1 MNNKCFQVLNVRR
14 MCHQWCTFA
23 GLSLVGSTF
32 IGITMLLNWLK
43 YGLQN
48 DPFTKHDIWLLG
60 QPLITKHFMFVNLSK
75 KSRVNRVRKL
85 ITKRHLKYCPQRTQ
99 FKVLMNTNQGGYF
112 QFSICPLQSS
122 TEAST
127 QACFDQHP
135 VPLADGSGFRYGK
148 DSSDD
153 YVRTHF
159 YYKISFLNYIY
170 IVYMF
175 FLWAMSLLTVGLIT
189 SISVITNTWIC

>member
-1 MNNKCFQVLNVRR
+1 
-14 MCHQWCTFA
+14 
-23 GLSLVGSTF
+23 
-32 IGITMLLNWLK
+32 
-43 YGLQN
+43 
-48 DPFTKHDIWLLG
+48 
-60 QPLITKHFMFVNLSK
+60 MFVNLSK

-122 TEAST
+122 SEAST

-153 YVRTHF
+153 YLRTHF
-159 YYKISFLNYIY
+159 YYKISFQSYVY
-170 IVYMF
+170 IVHKC
-175 FLWAMSLLTVGLIT
+175 LLCAMTLLIVGLIA
-189 SISVITNTWIC
+189 SISVITQPGFVNLQVILFSILHLNLMLNLVHLICFLQQYNYLWYSNTNIFNVNTSYK